1 MGQTNSI
8 YIPPGGT
15 PSLTSTYVGVGNTDN
30 QLSGTGDLTYD
41 GTTFSVGTSGN
52 PYLQATGGQTIIGDI
67 NNVNGDA
74 KLYLKH
80 SVGNNPGA
88 ITYGNNT
95 TNLFIANGGSHKFG
109 IGDGVDGTPPANHG
123 TRIDIN
129 DITQTIL
136 SSNVPTYAN
145 DAAAIAGGLTTGMWY
160 KTTVAG
166 IPGVT
171 FQCIVP

>member
-15 PSLTSTYVGVGNTDN
+15 PTLTSTYIGVGNTDN

-41 GTTFSVGTSGN
+41 GTTFSAGTSGN

-67 NNVNGDA
+67 NGVNGDA
-74 KLYLKH
+74 TLLLKYTG
-80 SVGNNPGA
+80 SNSPGA
-88 ITYGNNT
+88 ITYGNGMT
-95 TNLFIANGGSHKFG
+95 ALFIANSSNHRFG
-109 IGDGVDGTPPANHG
+109 IGDGVGGTTPANHG
-123 TRIDIN
+123 TRIEVIDA
-129 DITQTIL
+129 TQTIL

-166 IPGVT
+166 VPGVT